1 MNRPIRRV
9 AVVCMVMF
17 TMLLLNATYNI
28 VVRQSGLN
36 ADSRNRRVRDAEFAQ
51 DRGPILAGQEQI
63 ARSEP
68 SDGTFGYQRLY
79 DQPYLYAPITGYYS
93 YDHGNTSLEA
103 NYSSKLAGTDDS
115 QFVRRTLDLATGEQP
130 KGASVETTI
139 IPAAQQAAY
148 NGLEG
153 KKGAVVAMDPQTG
166 AILAMVSTPS
176 FDPNAIASHDLQEAN
191 ESWSQLAEDPNNP
204 LTNRATREI
213 YPPGSVFKL
222 VTAAAALENGH
233 PADAP
238 IDSPEQLRLP
248 GTQTDLG
255 NDTYCGG
262 NQVSM
267 EQALKVSCN
276 TAFAN
281 LALEVGEDEMR
292 AKAEEFGFGT
302 QPLADLNAVASRYPT
317 EMNDAQLAMTGIGQY
332 EVAATPLQMTLVAS
346 AIANRGQ
353 LYRPYVVGTVRASN
367 LSPIETHRP
376 DLMSRPLSGEN
387 ADALAGM
394 METVVTEGT
403 GTNAQIS
410 GATVGGKTSTAQ
422 SAPDRPPYAW
432 FTSFAKDDEGTPKI
446 AVTVF
451 VEDAG
456 VSRSEVSGGGLAAPI
471 ARDVMESVL

>member
-1 MNRPIRRV
+1 
-9 AVVCMVMF
+9 
-17 TMLLLNATYNI
+17 
-28 VVRQSGLN
+28 
-36 ADSRNRRVRDAEFAQ
+36 
-51 DRGPILAGQEQI
+51 
-63 ARSEP
+63 
-68 SDGTFGYQRLY
+68 
-79 DQPYLYAPITGYYS
+79 
-93 YDHGNTSLEA
+93 
-103 NYSSKLAGTDDS
+103 
-115 QFVRRTLDLATGEQP
+115 
-130 KGASVETTI
+130 
-139 IPAAQQAAY
+139 
-148 NGLEG
+148 
-153 KKGAVVAMDPQTG
+153 
-166 AILAMVSTPS
+166 
-176 FDPNAIASHDLQEAN
+176 
-191 ESWSQLAEDPNNP
+191 
-204 LTNRATREI
+204 
-213 YPPGSVFKL
+213 
-222 VTAAAALENGH
+222 
-233 PADAP
+233 
-238 IDSPEQLRLP
+238 
-248 GTQTDLG
+248 
-255 NDTYCGG
+255 
-262 NQVSM
+262 
-267 EQALKVSCN
+267 
-276 TAFAN
+276 
-281 LALEVGEDEMR
+281 MR